1 LLRRLWNKWKD
12 ALIFVEPET
21 VGNWHKKG
29 FKLYWKLIS
38 QRNKNKCKQPINK
51 EIKRLIVQMSND
63 NPTWGAPRIHGELM
77 KLGFDVCERSVSRY
91 LARIKPEPSGNKI
104 NKWMTFITNQGKGIA
119 AMDFFVVP
127 TLFYKRLYCFFIIDH
142 HRRRII
148 YFNVTF
154 HPTALWVCHQLQ
166 KAFSSAHEITKCI
179 ILDNDK
185 IFSKCVTRTLKSL
198 GIMPVRTSIRS
209 PQLLAEWYCRA
220 VDWKLSK
227 RIARSCNYSQS
238 KPPVQAAGGIH

>member
-1 LLRRLWNKWKD
+1 
-12 ALIFVEPET
+12 
-21 VGNWHKKG
+21 
-29 FKLYWKLIS
+29 
-38 QRNKNKCKQPINK
+38 
-51 EIKRLIVQMSND
+51 
-63 NPTWGAPRIHGELM
+63 
-77 KLGFDVCERSVSRY
+77 
-91 LARIKPEPSGNKI
+91 
-104 NKWMTFITNQGKGIA
+104 MTFITNQGKGIA

-166 KAFSSAHEITKCI
+166 IAFSSAHEITKCI